1 MGLINFTYLCG
12 MENKITLGQLLMA
25 KSFGNF
31 VNDKGEYCHVSRF
44 YIKNTE
50 KFQVVFSKGITE
62 VATRPAINSVSEKR
76 IVKLLTTENFK
87 LI

>member
-1 MGLINFTYLCG
+1 
-12 MENKITLGQLLMA
+12 MENNKTLGQLLMA

-31 VNDKGEYCHVSRF
+31 VNDKGEYCRVSRY

-50 KFQVVFSKGITE
+50 KFQVVFSKGMNE
-62 VATRPAINSVSEKR
+62 VATRPAINSTSEKR

-87 LI
+87 LIQ